1 MGLYKHLT
9 RFWRK
14 KSNEKKTL
22 EKDRLI
28 EWRRQSSILRINRPT
43 RIDKARRLGY
53 KAKQG
58 ITVVRAKVR
67 KGTRKKQRPKKGR
80 RPKRMGTKRITA
92 AKSKRRMA
100 EERVAKKFPNLEVL
114 NAYFVGSDSVNA
126 WYEVILVDP
135 SHTAIKKDKD
145 LGWITK
151 KQHKRRVFRGKTAA
165 GKKGRGLY
173 K

>member
-14 KSNEKKTL
+14 KSKEKKSL
-22 EKDRLI
+22 ERERLI
-28 EWRRQSSILRINRPT
+28 EWRRQSTILRINRPT

-58 ITVVRAKVR
+58 IIVVRAKVR

-80 RPKRMGTKRITA
+80 RPKRMGVKRITA
-92 AKSKRRMA
+92 AKSKRWMA

-145 LGWITK
+145 LRWITQ